1 MRRISRESYYSF
13 LSTQWKKES
22 KTLLIDEN
30 GSYSEKESFDI
41 LCGIINELHAFG
53 IKRNH
58 VVILSASSR
67 KETALIIQAIIAIG
81 AVVFLKDPRIELK
94 DFLNDLEVNI
104 KYKAHLYFDDEK
116 WFVSKRKYLSL
127 APQAIQIKPHL
138 KNRKDVP
145 SIYLTTSGSSG
156 KNKIVALSEYT
167 FFNHVIR
174 QHHAAGT
181 TNGCGYLCLPLY
193 HMFGLEM
200 LNIYLTSGNA
210 VYISK
215 SRNPEYA
222 ISIINKYHCTSIPN
236 VPTYYFMLIDALKKN
251 NDSVP
256 SLKYGVIAGGSYSKE
271 QFLEIENKLD
281 MTLLST
287 YGLTEGCTTLTDT
300 YDIKNPILR
309 SSGVGK
315 PFPGIDVVFKDNNN
329 KINKLTGEIC
339 FKGYNLMLGYLKENG
354 LFLPVDEENYFHTG
368 DIGEVDDK
376 GIYHIIGRK
385 KDIIIRGGEN
395 LSPAL
400 IEQKIMTL
408 DEIKDVCVV
417 GKKDRKYGEV
427 VAALIVLN
435 QKMDEATI
443 LEKLKGILNKSE
455 LPASIILANEVPT
468 LDSGKHNK
476 NKVKELFNEK

>member
-1 MRRISRESYYSF
+1 MRRISRQSYYSF
-13 LSTQWKKES
+13 FSTLLSKDNS
-22 KTLLIDEN
+22 LLLIDEN
-30 GSYSEKESFDI
+30 GSYTKKESFEI
-41 LCGIINELHAFG
+41 LCGIINELHSFG
-53 IKRNH
+53 IKRND
-58 VVILSASSR
+58 VVILSALSR
-67 KETALIIQAIIAIG
+67 KETALIIQGIIAIG
-81 AVVFLKDPRIELK
+81 AIVFLKDPRLDIK
-94 DFLNDLEVNI
+94 DFLSDLDVNI
-104 KYKAHLYFDDEK
+104 SYKAHVYFDDKK
-116 WFVSKRKYLSL
+116 WVVYKNKYLSL
-127 APQAIQIKPHL
+127 SKQKILIKPHL
-138 KNRKDVP
+138 KNRKDKP

-174 QHHAAGT
+174 QHHAAGEKIGT
-181 TNGCGYLCLPLY
+181 GYLCLPLY

-200 LNIYLTSGNA
+200 LNIYLTSGSA
-210 VYISK
+210 TYISK

-236 VPTYYFMLIDALKKN
+236 VPTYYFMLIDALKN
-251 NDSVP
+251 NNNSVP

-300 YDIKNPILR
+300 YGIKDPLLR

-315 PFPGIDVVFKDNNN
+315 PFPGIDVVFKDNDGH
-329 KINKLTGEIC
+329 INQKSGEIC

-354 LFLPVDEENYFHTG
+354 LFLPVDEEGYFHTG
-368 DIGEVDDK
+368 DIGELDEK

-395 LSPAL
+395 LSPTL

-417 GKKDRKYGEV
+417 GKKDPKYGEV

-435 QKMDEATI
+435 QKMDEAAI